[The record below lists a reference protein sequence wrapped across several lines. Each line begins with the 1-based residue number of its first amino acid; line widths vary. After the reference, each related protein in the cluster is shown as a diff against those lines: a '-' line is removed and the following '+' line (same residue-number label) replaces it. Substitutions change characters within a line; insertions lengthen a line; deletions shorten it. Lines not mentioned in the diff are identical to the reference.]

1 MRLETILVTPDLA
14 EMFLK
19 NNSANR
25 KLRVTHVDMFV
36 RELQAGTFRTTHQGV
51 AISKSGK
58 LLDGQHRL
66 SAIVKA
72 GIPATM
78 VVAWDCDVE
87 TAIDWPVD
95 FGLARTTS
103 DVTGTP
109 HHEIAVYSVALY
121 FVYGVGRRFSTAEIQ
136 QASKALLG
144 LYTKLVSMCPTAKR
158 VFSRAPV
165 RLAAM
170 LRMADGSQYAG
181 EQYAALIHF
190 DYGVMSQ
197 SVAAFHKHMLNASS
211 AKDFVAAPM
220 AARAWCAFDPTKK
233 DAKRQQLTDYT
244 NQIAEMVAVMNK
256 LGLTASTQSVGVST

>member
-1 MRLETILVTPDLA
+1 MRLETILLTPDLA

-95 FGLARTTS
+95 FGPAP
-103 DVTGTP
+103 TP
-109 HHEIAVYSVALY
+109 KS
-121 FVYGVGRRFSTAEIQ
+121 FSEAHPRP
-136 QASKALLG
+136 L
-144 LYTKLVSMCPTAKR
+144 
-158 VFSRAPV
+158 
-165 RLAAM
+165 
-170 LRMADGSQYAG
+170 LRMRHPERLSP
-181 EQYAALIHF
+181 HT
-190 DYGVMSQ
+190 
-197 SVAAFHKHMLNASS
+197 
-211 AKDFVAAPM
+211 
-220 AARAWCAFDPTKK
+220 R
-233 DAKRQQLTDYT
+233 RQILSLPRLL
-244 NQIAEMVAVMNK
+244 A
-256 LGLTASTQSVGVST
+256 

>member
-19 NNSANR
+19 NNLANR
-25 KLRVTHVDMFV
+25 KMRVTHVDMFV

-51 AISKSGK
+51 AISKTGK

-66 SAIVKA
+66 AAIVKS
-72 GIPATM
+72 GIAATM

-95 FGLARTTS
+95 FGLARTAA

-109 HHEIAVYSVALY
+109 HHEIAVYHVALQ
-121 FVYGVGRRFSTAEIQ
+121 FVYGVGRRFSTVEIHQAE
-136 QASKALLG
+136 KALLG
-144 LYTKLVSMCPTAKR
+144 LYDKLIGICQTAKR
-158 VFSRAPV
+158 IFSRAPI

-190 DYGVMSQ
+190 DYGTMSP
-197 SVAAFHKHMLNASS
+197 SVAAFHKHMLTHSTAQ
-211 AKDFVAAPM
+211 DVVAAPL
-220 AARAWCAFDPTKK
+220 AARAWCAFDVTKR
-233 DAKRQQLTDYT
+233 DAKRQQLTDHS

-256 LGLTASTQSVGVST
+256 LGLSASP